1 MKDFPTSAKRK
12 FTQCR
17 QMQWLSLL
25 GMCMRMFLVLM
36 RLYWRRWGK
45 RLRERGRVDDL
56 ACCQTRCLLMFRL
69 TPEMFGFPCRRDR
82 DYRITWDE
90 KRMEWTCVPGQS
102 EIVWVWVFKSDCLSL
117 HIAYWRHIRSK
128 ILRTI
133 FSLMGRRQ
141 NVWWRY
147 QISWFLHLQSE
158 TCAMSNVCQGKW
170 LLAAWFW
177 WGWVFSSWI
186 NHAYEKILAGLNR
199 SISLVIE
206 SCAPRRRSIPW
217 AKILKR
223 WNALKT
229 RILTWWRLQLQ
240 WICGALLANNT
251 AVAFP
256 KKKKVLINKP
266 KVWREEKVGD
276 TNWADAHAWSAF
288 MGTCMQSCWCGPDLS
303 ISHFSIV
310 KLQ

>member
-102 EIVWVWVFKSDCLSL
+102 EIVWLWLFKSDCLSL

-141 NVWWRY
+141 NAWWRY

-177 WGWVFSSWI
+177 WGWVFFIMNQSCLWKNLGRSQQV
-186 NHAYEKILAGLNR
+186 HLSRYRELCPEKKMYSLSQNPQKMKRTEDKNSYMMTFTTAMDLWCLACKQYC
-199 SISLVIE
+199 
-206 SCAPRRRSIPW
+206 SCFS
-217 AKILKR
+217 
-223 WNALKT
+223 
-229 RILTWWRLQLQ
+229 
-240 WICGALLANNT
+240 
-251 AVAFP
+251 
-256 KKKKVLINKP
+256 KKK
-266 KVWREEKVGD
+266 EGSD
-276 TNWADAHAWSAF
+276 
-288 MGTCMQSCWCGPDLS
+288 Q
-303 ISHFSIV
+303 
-310 KLQ
+310 